1 MLTEFQRRLAEEYLK
16 IGTKVGA
23 YKAVRTDW
31 RDAVGD
37 ANVHQYAS
45 RAFTDDVM
53 AEYSRLKTLAADAER
68 KAAEEDAAY
77 CRQLWSK
84 RKSVE
89 QLVDIIRDCER
100 TRMLAREAGEAVP
113 SQVAMVE
120 KNTVDTLNKM
130 MGYNEPEKATVD
142 NTINI
147 TFGNGEEGADWAV

>member
-31 RDAVGD
+31 KDSVGD
-37 ANVHQYAS
+37 KNVRVYAS
-45 RAFTDDVM
+45 QAFTKDVM
-53 AEYSRLKTLAADAER
+53 AEVSRLKSLAADVER
-68 KAAEEDAAY
+68 KAAEEDAEY

-89 QLVDIIRDCER
+89 QLVNIVRDCER
-100 TRMLAREAGEAVP
+100 TRLLAREADEPVP
-113 SQVAMVE
+113 QQVALVE
-120 KNTVDTLNKM
+120 RNTIETLNKM

-147 TFGNGEEGADWAV
+147 TFGDGGEDWAQ